1 MVMGVFEK
9 YFINSKVISY
19 CSSNIFCMGFF
30 LLKVHKVIYLF
41 CRIPE
46 DNPFNMGGSQSAEK
60 TQSATSA
67 NTLQTQSSAQN
78 YPSECPMH
86 KSEAPPQSF
95 PSECPMHQK
104 STPSPSS
111 GCPMHEGG
119 ANEEEIDPR
128 NMVQYNCSLFLCT
141 CIRFQVLYFLTNVL
155 RFLY

>member
-95 PSECPMHQK
+95 PQWVPHASEEHTIATQRLPNAWGWCK
-104 STPSPSS
+104 W
-111 GCPMHEGG
+111 G
-119 ANEEEIDPR
+119 R
-128 NMVQYNCSLFLCT
+128 NRPQEYGTV
-141 CIRFQVLYFLTNVL
+141 
-155 RFLY
+155 